1 MRAQAR
7 QRDNA
12 GRDQFVSIEITDL
25 DNKQSALPQVEYTPN
40 TRDQP
45 SPFDFERLT
54 RFMAYGFIMSP
65 VQFHW
70 FGLLSR
76 AFPVTK
82 GAGMTPVFK
91 RTACDQ
97 LIFAPFGL
105 SCFYAFMTIAEGGG
119 AKAISRKFQDIYLPT
134 LKANWMVWPAVQI
147 INFRFMPLQFQIVS
161 HVFPAFGLR

>member
-1 MRAQAR
+1 M
-7 QRDNA
+7 
-12 GRDQFVSIEITDL
+12 SIEITDL
-25 DNKQSALPQVEYTPN
+25 DNKQSTLPQVEYTPS

-65 VQFHW
+65 IQFHW
-70 FGLLSR
+70 FGTLSR
-76 AFPVTK
+76 AFPVVK
-82 GAGMTPVFK
+82 GAGMMPVFK

-105 SCFYAFMTIAEGGG
+105 GCFYAFMTIAEGGG

-134 LKANWMVWPAVQI
+134 LKANWMVWPTVQI

-161 HVFPAFGLR
+161 HTYSC